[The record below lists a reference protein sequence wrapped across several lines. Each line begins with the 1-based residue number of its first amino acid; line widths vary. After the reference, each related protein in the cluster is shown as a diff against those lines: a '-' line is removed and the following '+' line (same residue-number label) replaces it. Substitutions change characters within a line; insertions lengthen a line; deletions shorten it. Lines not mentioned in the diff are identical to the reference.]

1 MLCMAMQIK
10 LSETCNTAPCTVGG
24 GVGAPVSAVV
34 GATVSALVGASVWI
48 VVGTSVWTVVGAAV
62 WTVEGAAFERVRT
75 EEELVVSTDIGADRG
90 AYWKNHVTFGGG
102 APLKVQVRVSSN
114 PNSVSCTNDV
124 MFRTWGTP
132 AINERSKA
140 VLCNNE
146 SSM

>member
-1 MLCMAMQIK
+1 MADCLLLFMVK
-10 LSETCNTAPCTVGG
+10 LHTQHIVNKTRNQLLKVHLPLGLSVFASTATV
-24 GVGAPVSAVV
+24 ALSLPNSFPVLQVYSPSWSAV
-34 GATVSALVGASVWI
+34 
-48 VVGTSVWTVVGAAV
+48 
-62 WTVEGAAFERVRT
+62 AFERVRT